1 MREFLGEDMDPA
13 ASVTPGSVASAGF
26 DPSAFE
32 GDQDVGLALM
42 KQMEMQSQLH
52 EQLTKQ
58 RTLQRAIEAH
68 GKYLENMMQYRRML
82 ASGEPPGRHQGGTGP
97 RQPQRG

>member
-1 MREFLGEDMDPA
+1 
-13 ASVTPGSVASAGF
+13 
-26 DPSAFE
+26 
-32 GDQDVGLALM
+32 M

-68 GKYLENMMQYRRML
+68 GKYLENMTQYRRML
-82 ASGEPPGRHQGGTGP
+82 ASGEPPGGIRGGTGP